1 MPTFLAP
8 SLIRNVGTTT
18 SRSPLDKKLGT
29 SSIDSQSR
37 LGAPL
42 TARSD
47 TRRHISLPS
56 TSAHPNDT
64 IFAQASGSGI
74 AGVAIIRISGPRTS
88 ELYFSLCLTSRL
100 TRYRRLPSSHKLVL
114 RNIHDPI
121 SGELLDVGAGI
132 IYFPAGRSYTGEQVL
147 ELHIHGGSATVRDV
161 MDAIW
166 ACSNVASNNVG
177 KGERLC
183 GRVRPADPGE
193 FTRRAYTNN
202 RLDLASAEALHSLIT
217 SETSRQRQVALFG
230 ASGLQTQR
238 YEEIRAR
245 LLESMAMMEALIDFG
260 DQDGVEDGTLHA
272 ALSSVES
279 LATMLR
285 SELGLRPSK
294 EEEKGSRIQRQKRH
308 VGEILTNGIRL
319 AIYGPPNAGKSSL
332 LNRLA
337 DRKAAIV
344 SHLPGTT
351 RDVLQVNLDLAG
363 YKVLV
368 YDTAGIRDDP
378 ERSSDVE
385 GWDRKVDEIEAIGIE
400 RAREAVR
407 EADLSLLVLPATTEG
422 STKFEVLRPNSYT
435 ENDPDLVFYNKV
447 DLLPHTC
454 NTSDPVPRR
463 RFWKGSVLTGSQL
476 PDLIDGLAELIAK
489 KYAITQTEAPL
500 ITQSRHRFLLSECL
514 DHVDQFLALAGGE
527 EMHPVLAVEELRYA
541 AKAVGKLTGRDV
553 SPDEILGSI
562 FSTFCIGK

>member
-1 MPTFLAP
+1 
-8 SLIRNVGTTT
+8 
-18 SRSPLDKKLGT
+18 
-29 SSIDSQSR
+29 
-37 LGAPL
+37 
-42 TARSD
+42 
-47 TRRHISLPS
+47 
-56 TSAHPNDT
+56 
-64 IFAQASGSGI
+64 
-74 AGVAIIRISGPRTS
+74 
-88 ELYFSLCLTSRL
+88 
-100 TRYRRLPSSHKLVL
+100 
-114 RNIHDPI
+114 
-121 SGELLDVGAGI
+121 
-132 IYFPAGRSYTGEQVL
+132 
-147 ELHIHGGSATVRDV
+147 
-161 MDAIW
+161 
-166 ACSNVASNNVG
+166 
-177 KGERLC
+177 
-183 GRVRPADPGE
+183 
-193 FTRRAYTNN
+193 
-202 RLDLASAEALHSLIT
+202 
-217 SETSRQRQVALFG
+217 
-230 ASGLQTQR
+230 
-238 YEEIRAR
+238 
-245 LLESMAMMEALIDFG
+245 
-260 DQDGVEDGTLHA
+260 
-272 ALSSVES
+272 
-279 LATMLR
+279 MLR

-344 SHLPGTT
+344 SDLPGTT

-378 ERSSDVE
+378 EKSSDVE

-435 ENDPDLVFYNKV
+435 EDDPDLVFYNKV
-447 DLLPHTC
+447 DLLPHTS
-454 NTSDPVPRR
+454 NTSDPVPGRR
-463 RFWKGSVLTGSQL
+463 VWKGSVFTSSQL

-514 DHVDQFLALAGGE
+514 DHVDQFLALAGGKE
-527 EMHPVLAVEELRYA
+527 TDPVLAVEELRYA

-562 FSTFCIGK
+562 FSTICIGK

>member
-1 MPTFLAP
+1 MAAKSSGNLTARLRPIAAQCIRSIRLQVPTFLAP

-56 TSAHPNDT
+56 TSAPPNDT

-88 ELYFSLCLTSRL
+88 ELYFSL
-100 TRYRRLPSSHKLVL
+100 Y
-114 RNIHDPI
+114 
-121 SGELLDVGAGI
+121 VGAGI
-132 IYFPAGRSYTGEQVL
+132 IYFPAGRSYTGEEVL

-166 ACSNVASNNVG
+166 TCSNAASNNVG
-177 KGERLC
+177 KGERLY

-344 SHLPGTT
+344 SDLPGTT

-435 ENDPDLVFYNKV
+435 EDDPDLVFYNKV
-447 DLLPHTC
+447 DLLPHTS
-454 NTSDPVPRR
+454 NTSDPVPGRR
-463 RFWKGSVLTGSQL
+463 VWKGSVFTSSQL

-514 DHVDQFLALAGGE
+514 DHVDQFLALAGGKE
-527 EMHPVLAVEELRYA
+527 TDPVLAVEELRYA
-541 AKAVGKLTGRDV
+541 AKAVGKLRGRDV
-553 SPDEILGSI
+553 SSYEILGSI